1 MAGRMLGRGNTAE
14 VLEWEEGKVLKL
26 FYPQYRENALQEYAN
41 ARLIQKLPLPA
52 VACYGMLEWAGRP
65 GILYER
71 VDGPSLQTQLFRS
84 QDAQACAE
92 LLAGVHRQFLCR
104 SLPAGHSYKDRL
116 RGQIL
121 RAEGLSSQRRRRV
134 LALLDGLPE
143 GGALCHGDL
152 HFDNV
157 LMDGA
162 LPKVIDFMT
171 VCRDD
176 KRLDIAR
183 TAWMLDRA
191 AVPEGLPILDDLP
204 RLRRQALEI
213 YLAKMEVQMEMI
225 LAPMTVIAAGRLWEL
240 RHQSAECAAA
250 LAFLEEQG
258 I

>member
-1 MAGRMLGRGNTAE
+1 MDALRLGRGNTAE
-14 VLEWEEGKVLKL
+14 VFAWGDGLVLKL
-26 FYPQYRENALQEYAN
+26 FYKSHTQDARQEYTNALLLRSLQ
-41 ARLIQKLPLPA
+41 LPA
-52 VACYGMLEWAGRP
+52 AGCHGMIERDGRM
-65 GILYER
+65 GILYDR
-71 VDGPSLQTQLFRS
+71 VDGPSLQTLLFRS
-84 QDAQACAE
+84 QDVRACAG
-92 LLAGVHRQFLCR
+92 LLAGVHRQLLCR
-104 SLPAGHSYKDRL
+104 SLPAGRSYKDRL

-121 RAEGLSSQRRRRV
+121 QAEGLSSQRRRRV

-143 GGALCHGDL
+143 GDALCHGDL

-162 LPKVIDFMT
+162 SPKVIDFMT
-171 VCRDD
+171 VCRGD

-240 RHQSAECAAA
+240 RHQPAECAAA